1 MALSRP
7 VVRRDFC
14 WTLSLHTRF
23 FAPERTRDERWREES
38 RAQEA
43 EVRGREVE
51 AVPLLLL
58 ISVPLVPS
66 SLAHLFRKLRS
77 KGSTLLFFFSSSFV
91 AV

>member
-38 RAQEA
+38 CAQEA
-43 EVRGREVE
+43 EVRVVERGRGGPS
-51 AVPLLLL
+51 APPD
-58 ISVPLVPS
+58 ISPS
-66 SLAHLFRKLRS
+66 RSLFARASLS
-77 KGSTLLFFFSSSFV
+77 Q
-91 AV
+91 A